1 MQNAKCRF
9 SVRPL
14 ATLCTTRYE
23 AFAMLEAKRRT
34 VEKRS
39 SAIARPKPLHEAVVE
54 RLRDMI
60 VEGDLA
66 PGERLN
72 DAKLAALLNVSRT
85 PIREAIKLLANEGLA
100 ELLPGRGARVSP
112 LALDT
117 VGELFE
123 VIAGLERHACELGA
137 ERMSE
142 REAAHLTRLH
152 ERMAR
157 HFEAGDRRSY
167 FKLNHEIHLALV
179 AASGNALLQGL
190 HATLIARA
198 RRVRYAA
205 LDSNARWTQAMGE
218 HEALMRALNA
228 RDARRA
234 GEIMQEHDRR
244 TAQALLKQLGEAA
257 ASPDA
262 HVSRT
267 AQAVATQRR

>member
-1 MQNAKCRF
+1 
-9 SVRPL
+9 
-14 ATLCTTRYE
+14 
-23 AFAMLEAKRRT
+23 MLETRRRP
-34 VEKRS
+34 VEKRCPA
-39 SAIARPKPLHEAVVE
+39 AIARPKPLHEAVVE

-66 PGERLN
+66 AGERLN

-85 PIREAIKLLANEGLA
+85 PIREAIKLLASEGLA
-100 ELLPGRGARVSP
+100 ELLPGRGARVSL
-112 LALDT
+112 LALDG

-123 VIAGLERHACELGA
+123 VIAGLERHACELAA
-137 ERMSE
+137 ERMSA
-142 REAAHLTRLH
+142 REAANLVRLH

-157 HFEAGDRRSY
+157 HFEAGDRRGY

-179 AASGNALLQGL
+179 AACGNTLLQGL

-218 HEALMRALNA
+218 HEALMQALNA

-244 TAQALLKQLGEAA
+244 TAQALLKQLGDDAA
-257 ASPDA
+257 APDA
-262 HVSRT
+262 QISRP
-267 AQAVATQRR
+267 APAVATQRR